1 MPLRL
6 RLPFRASTKKKDRT
20 NPSEAVAWTEKKS
33 SQPDASGS
41 KLPLPN
47 SAPSSP
53 SPVTR
58 DSLWERAEKKLRGD
72 KKSAELLQEATK
84 ILKDWGL
91 DIQLIGEN
99 NHRKLCSF
107 LEDQT
112 NALKEK
118 QWMIG
123 DQNVSVQDQ
132 VTKVMRNILVVK
144 DVINTAASA
153 SPPAAIACAAVTVSL
168 MVRHFWRTLKY

>member
-1 MPLRL
+1 M
-6 RLPFRASTKKKDRT
+6 
-20 NPSEAVAWTEKKS
+20 
-33 SQPDASGS
+33 
-41 KLPLPN
+41 
-47 SAPSSP
+47 
-53 SPVTR
+53 TR

-72 KKSAELLQEATK
+72 KRSAEILQEATK
-84 ILKDWGL
+84 ILNDWGL
-91 DIQLIGEN
+91 DVQLSGEN
-99 NHRKLCSF
+99 NHKKLCSF
-107 LEDQT
+107 LEDQA

-123 DQNVSVQDQ
+123 DQTVSVQDQ

-168 MVRHFWRTLKY
+168 MVREFWRTEIRIENY